1 MSLLIATGCA
11 HEVRRATAHRT
22 VDLTGGGSPAG
33 SVEFYAVTNQAVVPI
48 YRIDKDGHAEL
59 VSAVG
64 LAPGD
69 RYNFRRSPMVVAKRL
84 TVTTPTGTQQFL
96 IDGEG
101 PLVGLERV

>member
-1 MSLLIATGCA
+1 MPVGEPRRESDHLVGIHITNMKSSLFSIVGSGAMSLLIATGCA

-69 RYNFRRSPMVVAKRL
+69 
-84 TVTTPTGTQQFL
+84 
-96 IDGEG
+96 
-101 PLVGLERV
+101 